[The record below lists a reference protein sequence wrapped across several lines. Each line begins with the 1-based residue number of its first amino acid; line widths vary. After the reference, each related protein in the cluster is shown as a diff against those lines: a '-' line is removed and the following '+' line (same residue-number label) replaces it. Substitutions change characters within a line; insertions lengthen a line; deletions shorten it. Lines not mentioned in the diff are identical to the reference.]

1 MVIDK
6 LSGDYM
12 DPFRPAQLFAVS
24 LFPRKTEYDI
34 CPWPAAIYCQFTLDI
49 NKLSGQLVP
58 NFNAVDSFS
67 IGKEEFFDLR
77 IVCNSRTVFDRGFYK
92 REGQPLREYADTIV
106 IYRSAGKAILF
117 DAWLNLYD
125 FFPRETLVEGYLFAP
140 VPGPSFV
147 IRKNVV
153 EDHANLDYQAGVRYF

>member
-1 MVIDK
+1 MIERPRQYMIICAFLGGHGPEYMVIDK

-77 IVCNSRTVFDRGFYK
+77 IVCNSRTVFDRS
-92 REGQPLREYADTIV
+92 L
-106 IYRSAGKAILF
+106 
-117 DAWLNLYD
+117 
-125 FFPRETLVEGYLFAP
+125 
-140 VPGPSFV
+140 
-147 IRKNVV
+147 
-153 EDHANLDYQAGVRYF
+153 